1 MTPPQNEFAVRRE
14 VLARQIARQRGE
26 LIHAF
31 RDLETP
37 ITYTEKGLTAFAFIR
52 KNPWIFVAVPTALN
66 IVFQIFGLRRK
77 PSKPVPGAV
86 QAIPNPTEHS
96 QSLLMRWGGRAL
108 QAYQLYRRVRP
119 YF

>member
-1 MTPPQNEFAVRRE
+1 MSQPLNEFAVRRE

-31 RDLETP
+31 RDLEKP
-37 ITYTEKGLTAFAFIR
+37 ITYVERGLTVLGFLR
-52 KNPWIFVAVPTALN
+52 NNPWVFVAAPTALN
-66 IVFQIFGLRRK
+66 ILFQIFGLRRK

-86 QAIPNPTEHS
+86 QEIPNPTEHS
-96 QSLLMRWGGRAL
+96 RSPLMRWGGRAL